1 MHHQKIFEGISFLLL
16 KTNLSVKALEA
27 AAAAAY
33 HKNVDNK
40 IETEDIHIVVLSTT
54 LEIKSPEEYVP

>member
-1 MHHQKIFEGISFLLL
+1 MHHKKTFEGIFFLLL
-16 KTNLSVKALEA
+16 KTNLSIKALKA

-40 IETEDIHIVVLSTT
+40 IETEDIHIVVLYTPLKT
-54 LEIKSPEEYVP
+54 KSPEEYVP